1 MHKTFGM
8 YHFLHY
14 FFLLFHLLLILFNLT
29 GWIWKRTRRA
39 HLFVICLT
47 LASWTVLGFFYGF
60 GYCPLTDWHWDVLEK
75 MGKTN
80 LPNSYLKYLLD
91 LLTGLYWNAKLVD
104 GMAVAGLAFALIAS
118 LWVNFGRKAKI
129 FHRNSNDV

>member
-1 MHKTFGM
+1 M

-14 FFLLFHLLLILFNLT
+14 FFLLFHLILLLFNLT
-29 GWIWKRTRRA
+29 GWISKRTRRA
-39 HLFVICLT
+39 HLLIICLT

-60 GYCPLTDWHWDVLEK
+60 GYCPLTDWHWAVLEK
-75 MGKTN
+75 MGKTD

-91 LLTGLYWNAKLVD
+91 LLTGMDWNAKLVD

-118 LWVNFGRKAKI
+118 LWVNISSKNRT
-129 FHRNSNDV
+129 

>member
-1 MHKTFGM
+1 M

-39 HLFVICLT
+39 HLLVICLT
-47 LASWTVLGFFYGF
+47 LASWTLLGFFYGV
-60 GYCPLTDWHWDVLEK
+60 GYCPLTDWHWAVLEK
-75 MGKTN
+75 IGKTD

-91 LLTGLYWNAKLVD
+91 LVTGMDWNAKLVD
-104 GMAVAGLAFALIAS
+104 GMAVAGLAIALIGS
-118 LWVNFGRKAKI
+118 LWANFGKREA
-129 FHRNSNDV
+129 HSPSAD

>member
-1 MHKTFGM
+1 M

-14 FFLLFHLLLILFNLT
+14 FFLLFHLALILFNLT
-29 GWIWKRTRRA
+29 GWVWQRTRRA
-39 HLFVICLT
+39 HLFVICIT

-75 MGKTN
+75 MGRTD

-91 LLTGLYWNAKLVD
+91 LLTGVDWNADLVD
-104 GMAVAGLAFALIAS
+104 GMAVAGLAFALTAS
-118 LWVNFGRKAKI
+118 LWVNFGRKEKK
-129 FHRNSNDV
+129 FHRYPNDA